1 MSQSIY
7 LWVGFNAFVLVML
20 ALDLGIFNRQD
31 HVITFKEALRR
42 SALWIG
48 LALAFA
54 GIVYAWRGS
63 EIGLQFLTGY
73 LIEESLSVDNL
84 FVMLLI
90 FAFFRVPATY
100 QHKVLFWG
108 ILGALLLR
116 AIFIVTGVALIE
128 KFHWMI
134 YLFGA
139 LLIFTGIKMALEK
152 DKKIHPE
159 HNPVLQLFR
168 RLMPVTQDY
177 VGSNFFVLR
186 DGKRWA
192 TPLLV
197 VLVLI
202 ETTDVIFAV
211 DSVPAILSV
220 SRDPFI
226 VYTSNVFAILGLRS
240 LYFALA
246 GMMHRFH
253 YLSYG
258 LAVILLFVG
267 GKMLL
272 TDVVKVPIAVALCV
286 VMGVLLIAIV
296 ASLLTTAPQAE
307 EQSLPS
313 VPAAASAQPV
323 CRESVNTER
332 KATPTLRME
341 QGMHRNENIN
351 ERKHHE
357 LSSL

>member
-1 MSQSIY
+1 MSESIY

-20 ALDLGIFNRQD
+20 ALDLGVFTRHD
-31 HVITFKEALRR
+31 HVITFKEAIRR
-42 SALWIG
+42 SVIWIG

-54 GIVYAWRGS
+54 GGVYLWRGH
-63 EIGLQFLTGY
+63 EVGLQFLTGY

-84 FVMLLI
+84 FVMLMI
-90 FAFFRVPATY
+90 FTYFRVPAPY

-108 ILGALLLR
+108 ILGALVLR
-116 AIFIVTGVALIE
+116 AIFIISGVALID

-152 DKKIHPE
+152 DKELHPE
-159 HNPVLQLFR
+159 QNPVLKLFR
-168 RLMPVTQDY
+168 RLMPVTKDY
-177 VGSNFFVLR
+177 VGGKFFVLQ

-192 TPLLV
+192 TPLMV

-202 ETTDVIFAV
+202 ETTDLIFAV

-253 YLSYG
+253 YLHYG
-258 LAVILLFVG
+258 LAVILVFVG

-272 TDVVKVPIAVALCV
+272 TEVFHVPIAVALGV
-286 VMGVLLIAIV
+286 VLGVLALSMV
-296 ASLLTTAPQAE
+296 ASLLTSPPGDG
-307 EQSLPS
+307 QSTPS
-313 VPAAASAQPV
+313 MPTSEAMGP
-323 CRESVNTER
+323 T
-332 KATPTLRME
+332 TPD
-341 QGMHRNENIN
+341 QVI
-351 ERKHHE
+351 
-357 LSSL
+357 